1 MLWSGWTANTG
12 TPPPGPALPRTAQRL
27 ANLWQV
33 ASLLPPALLFH
44 LSCVPPVSRFKP
56 IFNGTFSQQ
65 RLPGSKGS
73 EHRMRSPSPS
83 LPFSPLSP
91 GPCSELS
98 DPLSLPGRE
107 EGEDKFIPVPEQ
119 KALCAQTQQGMRI
132 RGAPGIRKALESSK
146 SFGAREPRG
155 LVSWTRHWAGCLGN
169 CSAEDP
175 HGIQRS
181 HLGISLGLSFPL
193 HSERCA

>member
-1 MLWSGWTANTG
+1 MPQA
-12 TPPPGPALPRTAQRL
+12 AQRFENSWHI
-27 ANLWQV
+27 AF
-33 ASLLPPALLFH
+33 LLPPALSSH
-44 LSCVPPVSRFKP
+44 LSRVPPVSRSEP

-65 RLPGSKGS
+65 RLPSSKGS
-73 EHRMRSPSPS
+73 EPRMWSPSPS

-119 KALCAQTQQGMRI
+119 KALCAQTQQAMRI

-146 SFGAREPRG
+146 SFIEGATWHGVVDTDMGMEPG
-155 LVSWTRHWAGCLGN
+155 DLLCQGASW
-169 CSAEDP
+169 DP
-175 HGIQRS
+175 EEPLRNLFGPQ
-181 HLGISLGLSFPL
+181 FP
-193 HSERCA
+193 ST